1 MTFGHGLCLRPNR
14 RIARLRRLLRNR
26 QKPQK
31 TTESAM
37 TAILNL
43 IDNIVSLYIWIL
55 FFAVIASWLIN
66 FNVINTSNRA
76 VYMIVDVLYKLTEP
90 ALRPIRRLLPNLG
103 GLDLSPMVLI
113 LLLWFIR
120 DLIFDIAR

>member
-1 MTFGHGLCLRPNR
+1 M
-14 RIARLRRLLRNR
+14 
-26 QKPQK
+26 
-31 TTESAM
+31 
-37 TAILNL
+37 
-43 IDNIVSLYIWIL
+43 
-55 FFAVIASWLIN
+55 
-66 FNVINTSNRA
+66 INTSNRA